1 MISNH
6 FCDSVGG
13 PEKAGV
19 GGSIPS
25 LATNNFNNLQIA
37 KHSIFLARTIR
48 KRCERENPV
57 EFDAIVKE
65 SAHDLEAF
73 AQRID
78 QLIPDYRHNL
88 ELLTKGFDE
97 RAKSLDPATDA
108 GARELE
114 NIRRA
119 AEALAGTASG
129 VKPKVGALRS
139 NLTSLR
145 NANLDHRLT
154 QSANRVIITS
164 DTLLT
169 AYEDLETFAL
179 KVSFSADQK

>member
-1 MISNH
+1 MIALNFMSDKYTYAAEEAEQ
-6 FCDSVGG
+6 FFVRVSTEADALTV
-13 PEKAGV
+13 KIDAYADRAGK
-19 GGSIPS
+19 I
-25 LATNNFNNLQIA
+25 T
-37 KHSIFLARTIR
+37 K
-48 KRCERENPV
+48 RENPV

-108 GARELE
+108 GARDLE

-129 VKPKVGALRS
+129 VKPKVGALRG
-139 NLTSLR
+139 NLRSLR
-145 NANLDHRLT
+145 DANLDHRLT
-154 QSANRVIITS
+154 HSANRVIITS

-179 KVSFSADQK
+179 KVSFSADPK

>member
-1 MISNH
+1 MIALKFMSDKYTYAAEEAKQ
-6 FCDSVGG
+6 FFVRVSAEADALTV
-13 PEKAGV
+13 KIDAYADRAGK
-19 GGSIPS
+19 I
-25 LATNNFNNLQIA
+25 T
-37 KHSIFLARTIR
+37 K
-48 KRCERENPV
+48 RENPV

-129 VKPKVGALRS
+129 VKPKVGALRG

-145 NANLDHRLT
+145 DANLDHRLT

-179 KVSFSADQK
+179 KVSFSADPK